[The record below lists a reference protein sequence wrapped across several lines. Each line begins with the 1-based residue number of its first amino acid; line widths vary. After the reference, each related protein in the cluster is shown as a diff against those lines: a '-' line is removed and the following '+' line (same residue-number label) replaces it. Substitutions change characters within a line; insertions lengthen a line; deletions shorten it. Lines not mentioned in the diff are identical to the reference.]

1 MDSPGDWAERKVV
14 VTGASGFVGAAVVQ
28 ALLAHGATVI
38 QTSRH
43 PAQGAVTHTTASIG
57 RRAVWVL
64 GAIED
69 GAFVDALIGQH
80 QPDVVFHLAAQP
92 LVGVARAHPAATF
105 ETNIRGTWLLLDA
118 CRRLSPAARTV
129 VASSDQAYGPQ
140 RSLPCTED
148 QALAGRDIYD
158 VSKSCADLITTSF
171 AHSYGLATGIAR
183 CSNIFGPGDLNF
195 SRLIPGTM
203 QAALRGQRPVIRSDG
218 SPMRDYLFIDD
229 MVRGYLLLAQGLQD
243 PALRGQ
249 AYNFASGE
257 PLSVLAMT
265 RKALDAAGRPDLQ
278 PEVLSESAAE
288 VQDKA
293 LSIAAAGR
301 DLGWQ
306 ALAGT
311 DQRLRETAAW
321 YRARLGVAAQ
331 PQAQAVEG

>member
-1 MDSPGDWAERKVV
+1 MDSPGDWAGRKVV

-28 ALLAHGATVI
+28 ALLAHGASVV

-43 PAQGAVTHTTASIG
+43 PAPGGASPSTASIG
-57 RRAVWVL
+57 RRAVWAL

-69 GAFVDALIGQH
+69 AAFVDGLIGQH
-80 QPDVVFHLAAQP
+80 QPDVVFHLAAQA

-118 CRRLSPAARTV
+118 CRRLSPTVRTV

-148 QALAGRDIYD
+148 QALARRDIYD

-183 CSNIFGPGDLNF
+183 CSNLFGPGDLNF
-195 SRLIPGTM
+195 SRLVPGAM

-218 SPMRDYLFIDD
+218 SPLRDYLCIDD
-229 MVRGYLLLAQGLQD
+229 MVRGYLLLAQGLQN
-243 PALRGQ
+243 PALRGR

-278 PEVLSESAAE
+278 PEVLNESSGA
-288 VQDKA
+288 VQHTA
-293 LSIAAAGR
+293 LCIAAAGR

-306 ALAGT
+306 PLADT
-311 DQRLRETAAW
+311 DQRLLETAAW
-321 YRARLGVAAQ
+321 YRTRLAEAAK
-331 PQAQAVEG
+331 PQAQAVER